1 MWATLLQQHY
11 KSNCSTVASQQN
23 TKERKVRTR
32 NGKYK
37 MIFFMR
43 SNGLIR
49 QEMQRKI
56 FPPLFPLSQ
65 KVI

>member
-1 MWATLLQQHY
+1 
-11 KSNCSTVASQQN
+11 
-23 TKERKVRTR
+23 
-32 NGKYK
+32 

-56 FPPLFPLSQ
+56 SPFVPLITKSDIIKIIFI
-65 KVI
+65 VIAIPTIVLKS